1 MDLNYLL
8 SRHQVALM
16 RADNA
21 MCSEAKVAH
30 RGMAREYAERIR
42 VLQQLIG
49 AQGTALRSA

>member
-21 MCSEAKVAH
+21 LCSEAKVAH
-30 RGMAREYAERIR
+30 RGMASEYAERIR

-49 AQGTALRSA
+49 AKGTAILPA